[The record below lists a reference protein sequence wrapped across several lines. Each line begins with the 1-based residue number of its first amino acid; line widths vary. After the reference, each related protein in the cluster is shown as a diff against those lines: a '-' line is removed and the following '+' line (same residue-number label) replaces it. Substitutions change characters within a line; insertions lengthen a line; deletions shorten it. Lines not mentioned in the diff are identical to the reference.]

1 MKMKNNPFSYSRIV
15 AAIFMITAITCS
27 VVWLSPAFAQDKKG
41 NPDKAT
47 ATPSTPI
54 QKEPLKVNDQGE
66 NQLIQQLLNDHLID
80 EIKGFIVER
89 KQNKLYI
96 NGQQQ
101 TDEIANK
108 YLSPIKQ
115 EVIRVEVFSFMERL
129 KRHPESGILELI
141 APITFSSPC
150 VKYTPKKP
158 GC

>member
-1 MKMKNNPFSYSRIV
+1 MKKNPFSYRRMV
-15 AAIFMITAITCS
+15 AAILMITAITCS
-27 VVWLSPAFAQDKKG
+27 VVWLAPAFAGNKKG
-41 NPDKAT
+41 KAEKTT
-47 ATPSTPI
+47 ATPSTPV
-54 QKEPLKVNDQGE
+54 QKERLKVNGQGE
-66 NQLIQQLLNDHLID
+66 NQLIQQLLNDRLID

-89 KQNKLYI
+89 KQTKLYI

-108 YLSPIKQ
+108 YLSSIKQ
-115 EVIRVEVFSFMERL
+115 EVIRVEVFPFMERL

-141 APITFSSPC
+141 APVTFSSPC